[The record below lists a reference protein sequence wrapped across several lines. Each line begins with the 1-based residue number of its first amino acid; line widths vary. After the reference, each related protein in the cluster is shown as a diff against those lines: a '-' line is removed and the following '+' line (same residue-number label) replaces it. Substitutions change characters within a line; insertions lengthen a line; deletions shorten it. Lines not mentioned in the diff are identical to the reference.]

1 MPAKELMQQQHF
13 VAPAKLTRKD
23 LSSAVVRLA
32 AKRLVGKSLQ
42 LRKKY
47 AGLLLNSIKHV
58 KSIQLEAKSDFGK
71 GCHTRSTEPYFYEAA
86 YLYVRDSPIP
96 VNEEGECVVARAH
109 PESDSAS
116 HPESDSA
123 TGAGHKQVP
132 TGCAQDESDKKC
144 RKWECSTQCKPLTVF
159 EVDAIVS
166 FKASFGLPV
175 EKVRQALAECD
186 MGCPFG
192 HYSKLVGSSPVDLR
206 GHPIVCYNGEL
217 CTSVLRILRAAS
229 THFPVLRKF
238 LAHVITAL
246 SAHRSVSYI
255 DNALKNGNH
264 RSLIKITGVKSLL
277 SCDVEE
283 KYQKLTPVDCS
294 DSLRRPTLETELA
307 IAHAALI
314 AGYEKEIYDFPE
326 HACICCERLHQR
338 KSVSVVSLSDDFKS
352 QIWCDLKAHVLKFP
366 PVVNGRVLYM
376 CHY

>member
-1 MPAKELMQQQHF
+1 MEKYCRSVLASIQGDSEMKSKLMEQQHF
-13 VAPAKLTRKD
+13 VVPTKLTRKD

-42 LRKKY
+42 LCKKY
-47 AGLLLNSIKHV
+47 AGLLLNSIKYA
-58 KSIQLEAKSDFGK
+58 KSIQLEAESDFGK

-86 YLYVRDSPIP
+86 YMYVRDSPIP

-123 TGAGHKQVP
+123 TDAGHKQVP

-144 RKWECSTQCKPLTVF
+144 RKWECSAQCKPLTLF

-192 HYSKLVGSSPVDLR
+192 HYSKFVGSSPVDLR

-229 THFPVLRKF
+229 THFHRCQPSGSRRDSTNILH
-238 LAHVITAL
+238 LA
-246 SAHRSVSYI
+246 
-255 DNALKNGNH
+255 
-264 RSLIKITGVKSLL
+264 
-277 SCDVEE
+277 
-283 KYQKLTPVDCS
+283 
-294 DSLRRPTLETELA
+294 RRPTRRTKTL
-307 IAHAALI
+307 LI
-314 AGYEKEIYDFPE
+314 VP
-326 HACICCERLHQR
+326 L
-338 KSVSVVSLSDDFKS
+338 
-352 QIWCDLKAHVLKFP
+352 
-366 PVVNGRVLYM
+366 
-376 CHY
+376 